1 MIKKLIKHGNSSA
14 LIIDK
19 PILEL
24 LKIDDNTALEI
35 NTDGKNLI
43 ISPQHDELAEEKLKT
58 SLNKIN
64 NKFGKTL
71 SKLAK

>member
-24 LKIDDNTALEI
+24 LKINDTTALEI

-43 ISPQHDELAEEKLKT
+43 ISPQLDELAEEKIKT
-58 SLNKIN
+58 SLEKIN
-64 NKFGKTL
+64 RKFGKTL

>member
-24 LKIDDNTALEI
+24 LKINDETPLEI

-43 ISPQHDELAEEKLKT
+43 ISPQTDEQAEKKIKN
-58 SLNKIN
+58 SLDKIN
-64 NKFGKTL
+64 KKFGKTL

>member
-24 LKIDDNTALEI
+24 LKISDNTPLEI
-35 NTDGKNLI
+35 NTDGKSLI
-43 ISPQHDELAEEKLKT
+43 ISPQLDEQAEEKIKT
-58 SLNKIN
+58 SLEKIN
-64 NKFGKTL
+64 KQFGKTL

>member
-24 LKIDDNTALEI
+24 LKINEETPLEI

-43 ISPQHDELAEEKLKT
+43 ISPQRDEQTEEKLKN

-64 NKFGKTL
+64 QKFGKTL

>member
-24 LKIDDNTALEI
+24 LKISDETPLEI

-43 ISPQHDELAEEKLKT
+43 ISPQSDEQAEEKVKS
-58 SLNKIN
+58 SLDKIN
-64 NKFGKTL
+64 RKFSKTL